1 MIYFVKCKQDKQ
13 SINSTVSKTNND
25 KIMLF
30 SKREVFYRKKIKIYR
45 KRSKQIIKQREG
57 D

>member
-1 MIYFVKCKQDKQ
+1 MIYFVKFKQDKQ